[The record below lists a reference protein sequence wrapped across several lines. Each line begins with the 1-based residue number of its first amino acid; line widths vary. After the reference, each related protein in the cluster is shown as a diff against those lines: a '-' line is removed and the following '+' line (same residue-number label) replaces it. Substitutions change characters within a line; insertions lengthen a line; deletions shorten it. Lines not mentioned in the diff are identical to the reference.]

1 MKPKNILLILL
12 TLALLSA
19 CTPVTQAAPPA
30 AGVEV
35 VPALAVTPAP
45 LPTQPPTTTLRPT
58 DPPAAPTRPPLII
71 HSPLAG
77 MTYADLQSSVVNPFN
92 PPPAG
97 SDDPHHGVDLAM
109 IDSGIALAGQPVQAM
124 LPGNVAA
131 VITDRFPYGNALII
145 ETPLSVLPS
154 GLVTTLSSVSQGPAA
169 QTSALTCPPV
179 SYPWQENLEKSLYI
193 LYAHLLE
200 APTVQAGQPVSGGQ
214 LIGSSG
220 ASGNA
225 LNPHLHLEARLGP
238 AGASFTSMAHYD
250 PSASSDEMAAYCTW
264 RISGIFSLVDP
275 MLLFAQIAVE

>member
-1 MKPKNILLILL
+1 MKPAIILSFLL

-19 CTPVTQAAPPA
+19 CTPVTQVAPPA
-30 AGVEV
+30 AGIEA

-45 LPTQPPTTTLRPT
+45 LPTQLPTTTPHPT

-71 HSPLAG
+71 RSPLQG
-77 MTYADLQSSVVNPFN
+77 LSLPDLLAAVVNPFN

-109 IDSGIALAGQPVQAM
+109 IDSGIALAGQPVQAV
-124 LPGNVAA
+124 LPGIVAA
-131 VITDRFPYGNALII
+131 VITDRFPYGHALII
-145 ETPLSVLPS
+145 ETPLSVLPP
-154 GLVTTLSSVSQGPAA
+154 GLLTALSSVPQGSTA

-179 SYPWQENLEKSLYI
+179 SYPWQENLERSLYI

-200 APTVQAGQPVSGGQ
+200 APAVETDDSVVGGEV
-214 LIGSSG
+214 IGSVGS
-220 ASGNA
+220 SGNA
-225 LNPHLHLEARLGP
+225 LNPHLHLETRLGP
-238 AGASFTSMAHYD
+238 SGASFTSMAHYD
-250 PSASSDEMAAYCTW
+250 TSASSDEMAAYCTW